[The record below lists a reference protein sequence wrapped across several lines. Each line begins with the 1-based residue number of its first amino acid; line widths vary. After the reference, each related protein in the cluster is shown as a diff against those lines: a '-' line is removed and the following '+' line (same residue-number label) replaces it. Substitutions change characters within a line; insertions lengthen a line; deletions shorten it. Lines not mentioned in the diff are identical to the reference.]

1 MAMDQS
7 AIFSP
12 QSVNALDLVAKNVFD
27 EFDKDKS
34 GKISAQELGSAV
46 RMLRLNPTMKELQ
59 NVIKKIDRNGNGTI
73 EYDEFLAFLKR
84 SYKEKGEDSKAKITL
99 SDYVSSQST
108 NALVMEAKSAFD
120 KIDQDKNGEISVH
133 ELGTALRM
141 LGLNPTREEVQ
152 SIIIGMNKKGDGLI
166 KFDEF
171 LGFLRRSHRNLD
183 EDSSMSMDLSD
194 ICSSKN
200 AKALVVEAQGVF
212 REFDKDKN
220 GFISAQELGT
230 ALRMLGLNPTM
241 KEVQNMIN
249 EIDQNGDGMID
260 FDEFLAFLKRSYKK
274 PDEVKMELKKAF
286 QVFDLNK
293 DGFIS
298 RAELQSVLTKMGEKL
313 TEKEVD
319 EMMEKAD
326 KNGDGKIDYDE
337 YVDTMYPKG

>member
-12 QSVNALDLVAKNVFD
+12 QSVNALDLVVKNVFD

-46 RMLRLNPTMKELQ
+46 RMLGLNPTMKELQ
-59 NVIKKIDRNGNGTI
+59 NVLKKIDRNGNGTI

-194 ICSSKN
+194 ICSSKT
-200 AKALVVEAQGVF
+200 AKFMCFCSIG
-212 REFDKDKN
+212 R
-220 GFISAQELGT
+220 
-230 ALRMLGLNPTM
+230 
-241 KEVQNMIN
+241 
-249 EIDQNGDGMID
+249 
-260 FDEFLAFLKRSYKK
+260 
-274 PDEVKMELKKAF
+274 
-286 QVFDLNK
+286 
-293 DGFIS
+293 
-298 RAELQSVLTKMGEKL
+298 
-313 TEKEVD
+313 
-319 EMMEKAD
+319 
-326 KNGDGKIDYDE
+326 
-337 YVDTMYPKG
+337 